1 MVRLKRKWCEKLLKM
16 RKLELLSKDEIE
28 LIHAASLDLL
38 SSVGIKIDSEETREL
53 LKKNGAETE
62 SNSKFVKFPEEF
74 VKEHLKTVP
83 DSFNVYGPDG
93 SFSFEVNMDS
103 MIFATIGTPVKI
115 YDPTRKSGVKKTI
128 LEDTIK
134 QIRIVDYLDNIS
146 CSNLDVWPND
156 ISYTAIH
163 AHCIYQW
170 EKNTRKPY
178 GMGCIGRLA
187 SQDMMN
193 MVSIVVGGD
202 EELIKRPRLIGYFS
216 PTSPLHFP
224 QIMTNGFEIFAKYN
238 QPTIIPPE
246 ALAGTSAP
254 VTIAGLLTQTNAEII
269 GGAVLSQL
277 YNTGAPIFYGT
288 VSHIT
293 DMRSG
298 NSAMGSVE
306 TGLIT
311 AGIAQLA
318 RFYNIPS
325 RGPGLVTDS
334 KLLDLQNGFERY
346 QTLLLAAQAG
356 INYIT
361 CAGTYEAT
369 LVEALELLVIDDEL
383 AGMVR
388 RATEGINVNEET
400 IGLETI
406 KKVAISDKPGANF
419 LAERHTRK
427 FMKQEL
433 YMPIHKLSNRD
444 RRTTWRKKGAK
455 DIVATAKEKV
465 DQILDGFV
473 PKDISSEIESELQ
486 SYIKKVEER
495 TLDYYMNAEGLRDG
509 TVSLPGTDF
518 KIN

>member
-1 MVRLKRKWCEKLLKM
+1 MKM
-16 RKLELLSKDEIE
+16 KKLEVLSKDEIG
-28 LIHAASLDLL
+28 LIHSSSLDLL
-38 SSVGIKIDSEETREL
+38 SSVGIKIDSKDTRDL
-53 LKKNGAETE
+53 LEKNGAETD
-62 SNSKFVKFPEEF
+62 SNNNFVRFPENL
-74 VKEHLKTVP
+74 VKDQLKKVP
-83 DSFNVYGPDG
+83 NSFKVYGPDG
-93 SFSFEVNMDS
+93 SFNFEINSES
-103 MIFATIGTPVKI
+103 MVFATIGTPVKI
-115 YDPTRKSGVKKTI
+115 FDSSRKSGVKKTI

-134 QIRIVDYLDNIS
+134 QIRIVDYLDNIA

-156 ISYTAIH
+156 VQYTAIH

-170 EKNTRKPY
+170 AKNTKKPY
-178 GMGCIGRLA
+178 GMGCIGKLA

-193 MVSIVVGGD
+193 MASIVVGGD
-202 EELIKRPRLIGYFS
+202 DELINRPRLIGYFS

-224 QIMTNGFEIFAKYN
+224 QIMTNGFEVFAKFK

-254 VTIAGLLTQTNAEII
+254 VTLAGLLTQTNAEII

-277 YNTGAPIFYGT
+277 YNPGAPIFYGT

-293 DMRSG
+293 DMRTG

-311 AGIAQLA
+311 AGIGQLA

-325 RGPGLVTDS
+325 RGPGAVTDS

-383 AGMVR
+383 AGMVK
-388 RATEGINVNEET
+388 RAIEGVNVNEET
-400 IGLETI
+400 IGLDTI
-406 KKVAISDKPGANF
+406 KKVATSEKSGVNF
-419 LAERHTRK
+419 LAEKHTRK
-427 FMKQEL
+427 YMKEEL
-433 YMPIHKLSNRD
+433 YMPIHKLTD
-444 RRTTWRKKGAK
+444 RSRRSTWRKKGSK
-455 DIVATAKEKV
+455 DIIEVAKEKV
-465 DQILDGFV
+465 DQILNQFT
-473 PKDISSEIESELQ
+473 PKDMSSDIDHKLQ
-486 SYIKKVEER
+486 EYIKNVEKR
-495 TLDYYMNAEGLRDG
+495 SLDYYMKIEGLRSG
-509 TVSLPGTDF
+509 AVTLPG
-518 KIN
+518 INVTVDK

>member
-1 MVRLKRKWCEKLLKM
+1 M
-16 RKLELLSKDEIE
+16 RMKKLELLSKDEIE
-28 LIHAASLDLL
+28 LINSASLELL
-38 SSVGIKIDSEETREL
+38 SSVGIKIDSKETRDL
-53 LKKNGAETE
+53 LEKNGAETN
-62 SNSKFVKFPEEF
+62 SDSKFIKFPEEL
-74 VKEHLKTVP
+74 VKERLKTVP
-83 DSFNVYGPDG
+83 DSFSLYGPDG
-93 SFSFEVNMDS
+93 SFSFGINMES
-103 MIFATIGTPVKI
+103 MVFATIGTPVKI
-115 YDPTRKSGVKKTI
+115 YDPTHKSGVKKTV

-134 QIRIVDYLDNIS
+134 QIRIVDYLDNIC
-146 CSNLDVWPND
+146 CSNLDIWPND

-170 EKNTRKPY
+170 AKNTKKPY

-202 EELIKRPRLIGYFS
+202 EELIKRPRLVGYFS

-224 QIMTNGFEIFAKYN
+224 QIMTNGFEIFAKYK

-254 VTIAGLLTQTNAEII
+254 VTLAGLLTQTNAEII
-269 GGAVLSQL
+269 GGAVLSQI
-277 YNTGAPIFYGT
+277 YNPGAPIFYGT

-334 KLLDLQNGFERY
+334 KVLDLQNGFERY

-388 RATEGINVNEET
+388 RAVEGINVNEET

-406 KKVAISDKPGANF
+406 KKVATSEKPGSNY

-433 YMPIHKLSNRD
+433 YMPIHKLTNRD
-444 RRTTWRKKGAK
+444 RRTTWRKKGSK
-455 DIVATAKEKV
+455 DIIISAKEKV
-465 DQILDGFV
+465 EQILNGFT
-473 PKDISSEIESELQ
+473 PRDISTEVESKLLT
-486 SYIKKVEER
+486 YIKEVEER
-495 TLDYYMNAEGLRDG
+495 TLEYYMEAEGLRAG
-509 TVSLPGTDF
+509 TVSLPGKDVM
-518 KIN
+518 I

>member
-1 MVRLKRKWCEKLLKM
+1 MKMDKLKV
-16 RKLELLSKDEIE
+16 LSKDEIE
-28 LIHAASLDLL
+28 QIHAASLDLL
-38 SSVGIKIDSEETREL
+38 SSVGIKIDANDTREL
-53 LKKNGAETE
+53 LEKNGAETDP
-62 SNSKFVKFPEEF
+62 SNNFVKFPEDLVREQ
-74 VKEHLKTVP
+74 LKKVP
-83 DSFNVYGPDG
+83 DSFKVYGPDG
-93 SFSFEVNMDS
+93 SFNFEINTNS
-103 MIFATIGTPVKI
+103 MVFATIGTPVKI
-115 YDPTRKSGVKKTI
+115 YDPSRKSGVKKTV

-134 QIRIVDYLDNIS
+134 QIRIVDALENIA

-163 AHCIYQW
+163 THCIYQW
-170 EKNTRKPY
+170 ARNTKKPY

-202 EELIKRPRLIGYFS
+202 DELIKRPRLIGYFS

-224 QIMTNGFEIFAKYN
+224 QIMTNGFEIFAKYK

-254 VTIAGLLTQTNAEII
+254 VTLAGLLTQTNAEII
-269 GGAVLSQL
+269 GGAVLSQI
-277 YNTGAPIFYGT
+277 YNPSAPIFYGT

-298 NSAMGSVE
+298 NSAMGSIE

-311 AGIAQLA
+311 VGIAQMA
-318 RFYNIPS
+318 QFYNIPS

-383 AGMVR
+383 AGMVK
-388 RATEGINVNEET
+388 RALEGINVNEET

-406 KKVAISDKPGANF
+406 KKVATSDKPGANF
-419 LAERHTRK
+419 LAEKHTRK

-433 YMPIHKLSNRD
+433 YIPIHKLSNRD
-444 RRTTWRKKGAK
+444 RRTTWRKKGSK
-455 DIVATAKEKV
+455 DIIESAKEKV
-465 DQILDGFV
+465 DQILNQFT
-473 PKDISSEIESELQ
+473 PKELPSDVESELKN
-486 SYIKKVEER
+486 YIKKVEER
-495 TLDYYMNAEGLRDG
+495 SLDYYMKVEGLRSG
-509 TVSLPGTDF
+509 TVSLPGTDVT
-518 KIN
+518 IN